1 MSESIK
7 VQLSP
12 DHVRQLGGTDAMI
25 AQAEK
30 DWAPKQEP
38 VVEPDKTT
46 EQEQVEAKA
55 DPKTPEAPA
64 PVKPAEV
71 PADPQPKAQEPEAP
85 EAPKVEPKD
94 AYAKEME
101 LINDSLKDITDEKLK
116 SLVDAELAKVIDE
129 KFDTYKDKS
138 QEERVELLTGI
149 AEKRAR
155 KLYNEELAKTTKD
168 AELKKQH
175 EEATKTIK
183 EVSSFVKSAPATTT
197 ADTLKKLEKRADSG
211 DEDAIR
217 ELLTLQRSWTI
228 PTQ

>member
-1 MSESIK
+1 MAESIK

-30 DWAPKQEP
+30 EWAAKQEQEQAA
-38 VVEPDKTT
+38 EPEKTA

-71 PADPQPKAQEPEAP
+71 PADPQPKAQAP

-129 KFDTYKDKS
+129 KFDTYKDKP

-155 KLYNEELAKTTKD
+155 KLYNEELAKVNKD

-197 ADTLKKLEKRADSG
+197 ADTLKKLEKRAESG
-211 DEDAIR
+211 DEDAIS
-217 ELLTLQRSWTI
+217 ELLTLQRSWSI

>member
-1 MSESIK
+1 MANPIK
-7 VQLSP
+7 IQLSP
-12 DHVRQLGGTDAMI
+12 EHVRQLGGNDAMI
-25 AQAEK
+25 AQAET
-30 DWAPKQEP
+30 DWAAKQEP
-38 VVEPDKTT
+38 VVEPAKPA

-55 DPKTPEAPA
+55 DPKTPEVPA
-64 PVKPAEV
+64 PVKPAEA
-71 PADPQPKAQEPEAP
+71 PADPQPKAPEP

-116 SLVDAELAKVIDE
+116 KIVDDELAKVIDE
-129 KFDTYKDKS
+129 KFDAYKDKS

-155 KLYNEELAKTTKD
+155 KLYNEELAKDNKD
-168 AELKKQH
+168 AELKKSH

-183 EVSSFVKSAPATTT
+183 EVGSFVSSAAAPSQ
-197 ADTLKKLEKRADSG
+197 ADAIKKLEKRADNG

-217 ELLTLQRSWTI
+217 ALLTLQRTWTI